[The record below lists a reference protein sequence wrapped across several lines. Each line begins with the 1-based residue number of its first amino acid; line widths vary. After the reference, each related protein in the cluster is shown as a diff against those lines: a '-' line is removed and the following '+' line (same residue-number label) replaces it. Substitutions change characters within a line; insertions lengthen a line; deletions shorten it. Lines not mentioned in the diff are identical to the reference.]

1 MNVRTKLAY
10 YANEQRKKLL
20 VAVVESKL
28 HFFDVFRII
37 FSINSMIFVKS
48 FFGKT
53 PKSFNAVDVV
63 VAAAKRFRM
72 LHPIVFAVL
81 FQVLVG
87 LEIIRVK
94 HGTFPRLFL
103 DVLEQ
108 RFSGNVRNG
117 CRVNPSITLQNA
129 EYGLFVER
137 AATTVSFAFAAEVG
151 LVRFDESTQLLE
163 FKVRVPNDGFS
174 VRGVTRRDRVV

>member
-1 MNVRTKLAY
+1 
-10 YANEQRKKLL
+10 
-20 VAVVESKL
+20 
-28 HFFDVFRII
+28 
-37 FSINSMIFVKS
+37 MIFVKS

-94 HGTFPRLFL
+94 HGTFQRLFL

-108 RFSGNVRNG
+108 GFRGNVRNG
-117 CRVNPSITLQNA
+117 
-129 EYGLFVER
+129 
-137 AATTVSFAFAAEVG
+137 
-151 LVRFDESTQLLE
+151 
-163 FKVRVPNDGFS
+163 
-174 VRGVTRRDRVV
+174 